1 MCLSQLLY
9 VSVGTSQVSR
19 TQFPYMGQHSSR
31 MFFPHAFARQTPTLP
46 QNPARPPPP
55 GSVPRPPALSPPWS
69 GVLPPSTPAESAALP
84 SSQCILGVSLCLC
97 LLTEE
102 EFLGSSKHGCSVV
115 PNSVSPGTAASQ
127 APLSMGLQARILEW
141 LAMPS
146 SRGLPNPQMEL
157 VSFMSPALTGRFPL
171 APPGKPH
178 LKAGMMPVH
187 LGILSA
193 HIMPGTFF
201 LEVNRFREWYRGCMA
216 TSLSFLV

>member
-115 PNSVSPGTAASQ
+115 PQDIQSQNQTIKIRKINLRIYKVYKGKYFSLLFPFQVPTIFLHSP
-127 APLSMGLQARILEW
+127 
-141 LAMPS
+141 
-146 SRGLPNPQMEL
+146 
-157 VSFMSPALTGRFPL
+157 
-171 APPGKPH
+171 
-178 LKAGMMPVH
+178 
-187 LGILSA
+187 
-193 HIMPGTFF
+193 
-201 LEVNRFREWYRGCMA
+201 
-216 TSLSFLV
+216 